1 MTLILT
7 NNKLLIRIKDI
18 YTFISRIYKGIK
30 SDHSDDIIDFR
41 SNNKEGHV
49 VYPFKKHNIKDQK
62 YQVKRASNWSQSCF
76 ELYDSEFYIL

>member
-41 SNNKEGHV
+41 SNNKSV
-49 VYPFKKHNIKDQK
+49 NVI
-62 YQVKRASNWSQSCF
+62 
-76 ELYDSEFYIL
+76 